1 MSNEK
6 LLSGEELFDEIIV
19 YMSTWRRLRHS
30 FIQQGK
36 DKPEHKGI
44 SDLMVQLMDEC
55 YQDALA
61 DLKKQKGS
69 LEHNLKKM
77 RDNSQY
83 GRMYQ

>member
-6 LLSGEELFDEIIV
+6 LLSGEELFDEVIV
-19 YMSTWRRLRHS
+19 HMSAWRRLRHS

-36 DKPEHKGI
+36 DDPRFKDIAEE
-44 SDLMVQLMDEC
+44 MVKLMDIC
-55 YQDALA
+55 YQEALA
-61 DLKKQKGS
+61 DLKKQKES
-69 LEHNLKKM
+69 MDRQLKKM